1 MKKVEN
7 HRVFFKSVL
16 VMFCVVNS
24 SDWNWKNEK
33 NNFCLEIEK
42 KIGCLIV

>member
-1 MKKVEN
+1 MTKKKLKITGCFL
-7 HRVFFKSVL
+7 RVFL

-33 NNFCLEIEK
+33 NNFCLELK
-42 KIGCLIV
+42 KKLVA

>member
-1 MKKVEN
+1 
-7 HRVFFKSVL
+7 
-16 VMFCVVNS
+16 MFCVVNS

-42 KIGCLIV
+42 KLVA